1 MSPGSYTA
9 LYHVNWEAF
18 MGIGIERTY
27 RWLLVI
33 CIALEIATP
42 WTNASAAEFGFS
54 GMHVQG
60 VNEGVAKA
68 LGLSK
73 AEGVLVMDVALGGAA
88 DIAKIKRGDRI
99 THFNGTKIDT
109 FKRLVSVVTK
119 TRPGQNVE
127 VKVDRKQ
134 HTLALKMKLG
144 LKPDSWKVM
153 KGAVTNLTAIGLTLA
168 SITPRI
174 REQFNLRWGSVGVLV
189 TLIDPAF
196 SDRMLLRRGDVIV
209 QINQSD
215 VWRPNQIKR
224 HYDAAKEAGRAQL
237 LMLVERTDGFR
248 YMMLPVR

>member
-1 MSPGSYTA
+1 MSPGGYTA

-18 MGIGIERTY
+18 MGIGIERTC

-33 CIALEIATP
+33 CVAVEIAIP
-42 WTNASAAEFGFS
+42 WKNAIGAEFGFS

-60 VNEGVAKA
+60 VNDGIAKA
-68 LGLSK
+68 LGLPK

-88 DIAKIKRGDRI
+88 DIAQIKRGDRI
-99 THFNGTKIDT
+99 THFNGNKIDT

-119 TRPGQNVE
+119 TRPGQSVE
-127 VKVDRKQ
+127 VRVHRKQ
-134 HTLALKMKLG
+134 RMLAFKMKLG
-144 LKPDSWKVM
+144 LKPASWKVM
-153 KGAVTNLTAIGLTLA
+153 KGAVINFTAIGLTLA
-168 SITPRI
+168 SITPTI
-174 REQFNLRWGSVGVLV
+174 RERFNLRWGSVGVLV

-196 SDRMLLRRGDVIV
+196 ADRMLLRRGDVIV

-248 YMMLPVR
+248 YMMLPVK